1 MPECSD
7 KDKPHGPRKKKTAA
21 DDADVDN
28 SDNEPSNGSDKSNK
42 GGNDEDLDS
51 NEPRLPIVSPFIA
64 VQPADRAESPTVLF
78 VIAPSLIPTATT
90 NPTPAKPFATTPL
103 PFATT
108 PSPIPTAT
116 TSPTPAA
123 PFTTAPLP
131 IPTASSLPTNP
142 TPTMLFVTTPSPI
155 PTTTPL
161 PTPVPALPFASASAS
176 DVFMQNPTPAS
187 VLSEAPLFLPLCED
201 GFTLDFDDMD
211 LTMVP
216 YVTQPNSST
225 NNFSSA
231 NWRLNMSNHDEE
243 WTDALG
249 VNSSMPNAALR
260 ASGGTCLNT
269 GLFGGTP
276 YAQGFPQGAP
286 YMQENLQG
294 TPYAQGNALSVQG
307 NVHNMHNAQGNLTT
321 TKKRKRAD
329 GDAGEKVEK
338 RTPKKKVAEGEEATS
353 KARVSKRRL
362 AATA

>member
-1 MPECSD
+1 MVRPLQLSWPGHPPHCQEAEEWHHVMVGITKVTKVQHNEVATEVEKLRESGAAKPCQCSD

-21 DDADVDN
+21 VMLMWTTVTM
-28 SDNEPSNGSDKSNK
+28 SP

-131 IPTASSLPTNP
+131 IPTLHHCPP
-142 TPTMLFVTTPSPI
+142 TPPPPCS
-155 PTTTPL
+155 
-161 PTPVPALPFASASAS
+161 LPFASASAS

-276 YAQGFPQGAP
+276 
-286 YMQENLQG
+286 
-294 TPYAQGNALSVQG
+294 
-307 NVHNMHNAQGNLTT
+307 
-321 TKKRKRAD
+321 
-329 GDAGEKVEK
+329 
-338 RTPKKKVAEGEEATS
+338 
-353 KARVSKRRL
+353 
-362 AATA
+362 